1 MNVAQRRFVFLRRVA
16 VLCGVLVLAIT
27 SLSAF
32 IRLSGA
38 GLGCSDWPRCY
49 GQVLRE
55 AQRDEQAGIG
65 DSDAVAAAA
74 RIGDSAAVAG
84 ARLAHRVLAVA
95 ALLLV
100 IAMVMSC
107 FATMPTLALQGRI
120 ALALLGIALFLAVLG
135 RWTSGARV
143 PAVAMGN
150 LLGGF
155 AMLALCARMAGSGPS
170 QQRPRLGAW
179 AWAGAALLL
188 CQIALGGLV
197 SAGYAG
203 LSCPSLTGC
212 DLSGTAGGWETL
224 NPWREPRFDTT
235 LPVNP
240 AGALAH
246 ALHRTGALFTLLVLL
261 PLGVLAMRRGRRRAG
276 AVLLALLA
284 VQLALG
290 VLMVVHALPLPLAL
304 AHNLVAALLLAVA
317 ARLA

>member
-1 MNVAQRRFVFLRRVA
+1 MNLPQRRDIFLRRAA

-32 IRLSGA
+32 IRLSNA
-38 GLGCSDWPRCY
+38 GLGCSDWPGCY
-49 GQVLRE
+49 GQALRE
-55 AQRDEQAGIG
+55 AQRGEPANIG
-65 DSDAVAAAA
+65 DGHAVAA
-74 RIGDSAAVAG
+74 
-84 ARLAHRVLAVA
+84 ARLAHRVVATA

-100 IAMVMSC
+100 VTMVMAC
-107 FATMPTLALQGRI
+107 FATSPILRSQGRS
-120 ALALLGIALFLAVLG
+120 ALALLGLALFLAVLG
-135 RWTSGARV
+135 RWSSGARV

-155 AMLALCARMAGSGPS
+155 AMLALCARMAGEGPS
-170 QQRPRLGAW
+170 SPQRPRLGAW
-179 AWAGAALLL
+179 AWVGAALLL

-212 DLSGTAGGWETL
+212 DLSGTAGVWETL

-246 ALHRTGALFTLLVLL
+246 ALHRAGALVTLLVLL
-261 PLGVLAMRRGRRRAG
+261 PLGVLAMQRGRRRAG
-276 AVLLALLA
+276 AVLLALL
-284 VQLALG
+284 VLQLALG

-304 AHNLVAALLLAVA
+304 AHNLVAALSLAVV

>member
-1 MNVAQRRFVFLRRVA
+1 MNLPQRRDIFLRRAA
-16 VLCGVLVLAIT
+16 VLCGVLVLTIT

-38 GLGCSDWPRCY
+38 GLGCSDWPGCY

-55 AQRDEQAGIG
+55 AQRGEPANIG
-65 DSDAVAAAA
+65 DRMAV
-74 RIGDSAAVAG
+74 VAT
-84 ARLAHRVLAVA
+84 A

-100 IAMVMSC
+100 VTMVMAC
-107 FATMPTLALQGRI
+107 FATSPILRSQGRS
-120 ALALLGIALFLAVLG
+120 ALALLGLALFLAVLG
-135 RWTSGARV
+135 RWSSGARV
-143 PAVAMGN
+143 PAVTMGN

-246 ALHRTGALFTLLVLL
+246 ALHRAGALVTLLVLL
-261 PLGVLAMRRGRRRAG
+261 PLGVLAMQRGRRRAG

-284 VQLALG
+284 LQLALG
-290 VLMVVHALPLPLAL
+290 ILMVVHALPLPLAL
-304 AHNLVAALLLAVA
+304 AHNLMAALLLAVV